1 MAAMLFRPQCVNW
14 NAVMS
19 IRSAAGSPRYVPAF
33 GVNAMHDNA
42 LAPKVASASAG
53 MMLAL

>member
-1 MAAMLFRPQCVNW
+1 MAAMLFRRQCVNW

-33 GVNAMHDNA
+33 GVNAMLDNA